1 MKSIMKKRFR
11 IIKTVKILLCFI
23 LCGVVFAFCSCEN
36 PFIYKR
42 HPFGQP
48 NTVWR
53 STDGTVEFTVPA
65 DRYCG
70 LGTITKDGDT
80 VEIYVT
86 SDTGSGM
93 YVYNKSV
100 FYDDFIALNSELEKW
115 HCSYKSKKRF
125 IAEVEK
131 TTYFEVGQ
139 KIEFTRSDVNS

>member
-53 STDGTVEFTVPA
+53 STDGAVEFTVPDNKYA
-65 DRYCG
+65 G
-70 LGTITKDGDT
+70 FGTITKDGNT
-80 VEIYVT
+80 VEVYIVA
-86 SDTGSGM
+86 DTGSGM
-93 YVYNKSV
+93 YVYYKSV
-100 FYDDFIALNSELEKW
+100 LDGDVIYTKDRIEKW
-115 HCSYKSKKRF
+115 YCSYKSKERF
-125 IAEVEK
+125 IAEVEE

>member
-1 MKSIMKKRFR
+1 MR
-11 IIKTVKILLCFI
+11 ILYKLKKTVKILLCFI

-53 STDGTVEFTVPA
+53 STDGTVEFKIPEDKYA
-65 DRYCG
+65 G
-70 LGTITKDGDT
+70 FGTITKDGDT

-93 YVYNKSV
+93 YIYNKSV
-100 FYDDFIALNSELEKW
+100 LDDDVIALNSELEKW

-125 IAEVEK
+125 IAEVKK

>member
-1 MKSIMKKRFR
+1 MR
-11 IIKTVKILLCFI
+11 ILYKLKKTVKILLCLI
-23 LCGVVFAFCSCEN
+23 LCGVVFTFCSCEN
-36 PFIYKR
+36 VLIYTR
-42 HPFGQP
+42 HPFEQH

-53 STDGTVEFTVPA
+53 SSDGTVEFTVPE

-100 FYDDFIALNSELEKW
+100 FYDDVIALNSELEKW
-115 HCSYKSKKRF
+115 YCSYKSKKRF

>member
-1 MKSIMKKRFR
+1 MLIYTRR
-11 IIKTVKILLCFI
+11 
-23 LCGVVFAFCSCEN
+23 
-36 PFIYKR
+36 PFEQ
-42 HPFGQP
+42 H

-100 FYDDFIALNSELEKW
+100 LDDDVIALNSELEKW

>member
-1 MKSIMKKRFR
+1 MR
-11 IIKTVKILLCFI
+11 ILYKLKKTVKILLCFI

-36 PFIYKR
+36 PFIYNR
-42 HPFGQP
+42 WPFGQH

-53 STDGTVEFTVPA
+53 SSDGTVEFKIPEDKYA
-65 DRYCG
+65 G
-70 LGTITKDGDT
+70 FGTITKDGDT

-100 FYDDFIALNSELEKW
+100 LDADVIALNSELEKW